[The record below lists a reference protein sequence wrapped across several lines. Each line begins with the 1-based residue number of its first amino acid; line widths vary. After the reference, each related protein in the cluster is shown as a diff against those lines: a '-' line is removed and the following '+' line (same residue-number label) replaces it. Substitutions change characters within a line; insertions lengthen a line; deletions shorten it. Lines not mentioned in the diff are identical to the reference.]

1 MSHSHSH
8 SHISIENAMIEYY
21 KLKDKYD
28 DKYDSKKMS
37 IMSDETLPVSKKRD
51 RIARLVATKKCIVC
65 KAEGGTNFTDENRI
79 LKAVCGNK
87 SNPCGLNIEISKG
100 KVGCVSDLIDVS
112 YNKIEKIKE
121 NIIKYK
127 LDLLFK
133 YITDSQLQQKFG
145 EAKGELEA
153 EMVKYEKL
161 YSTYIDVLSNPEKVK
176 DIKTYSTEINT
187 YTEQIKQITKD
198 YMSTNN
204 REQLKT
210 IIGIYLNHVI
220 PTAEKLRNTTYLLN
234 DIEYNDDTQEFRLIQ
249 NKNTIKN
256 MEVYLERPHVIAFAK
271 G

>member
-1 MSHSHSH
+1 MPHSHP
-8 SHISIENAMIEYY
+8 HISIENALIEYY

-37 IMSDETLPVSKKRD
+37 IMSDETLSMSKKRD
-51 RIARLVATKKCIVC
+51 RIARLGATKKCIVC
-65 KAEGGTNFTDENRI
+65 RAEGGTIFTDENRI

-87 SNPCGLNIEISKG
+87 SKPCGLNIEISKG
-100 KVGCVSDLIDVS
+100 KVGCVDQLIDIS
-112 YNKIEKIKE
+112 YRKIEKIKE

-161 YSTYIDVLSNPEKVK
+161 YSTYIDVLNNPEKVK
-176 DIKTYSTEINT
+176 DIKTYNTEINT
-187 YTEQIKQITKD
+187 HVEQIKQIMKE
-198 YMSTNN
+198 YISTNN
-204 REQLKT
+204 KDQLKT
-210 IIGIYLNHVI
+210 VIDIYLNHII
-220 PTAEKLRNTTYLLN
+220 PIAEKLRNATYMYN
-234 DIEYNDDTQEFRLIQ
+234 DIEYNDDTQVFKLIQ

-271 G
+271 

>member
-1 MSHSHSH
+1 MPHSHP
-8 SHISIENAMIEYY
+8 HISIENALIEYY

-37 IMSDETLPVSKKRD
+37 IMSDETLSMSKKRD
-51 RIARLVATKKCIVC
+51 RIARLGATKKCIIC
-65 KAEGGTNFTDENRI
+65 RAEGGTIFTDENRI

-100 KVGCVSDLIDVS
+100 KVGCVDQLIDIS
-112 YNKIEKIKE
+112 YRKIEKIKE

-161 YSTYIDVLSNPEKVK
+161 YSTYIDVLNNPEKVK
-176 DIKTYSTEINT
+176 DIKTYNTEINAHV
-187 YTEQIKQITKD
+187 EQIKQIMKE
-198 YMSTNN
+198 YISTNN
-204 REQLKT
+204 KDQLKT
-210 IIGIYLNHVI
+210 VIDIYLNHII
-220 PTAEKLRNTTYLLN
+220 PIAEKLRNATYMYN
-234 DIEYNDDTQEFRLIQ
+234 DIEYNDDTQVFKLIQ

-271 G
+271 

>member
-1 MSHSHSH
+1 MPHSHP
-8 SHISIENAMIEYY
+8 HISIENALIEYY

-37 IMSDETLPVSKKRD
+37 IMSDETLSMSKKRD
-51 RIARLVATKKCIVC
+51 RIARLGATKKCIVC
-65 KAEGGTNFTDENRI
+65 RAEGGTIFTDENRI

-100 KVGCVSDLIDVS
+100 KVGCVDQLIDIS
-112 YNKIEKIKE
+112 YRKIEKIKE

-161 YSTYIDVLSNPEKVK
+161 YSTYIDVLNNPEKVK
-176 DIKTYSTEINT
+176 DIKTYNTEINT
-187 YTEQIKQITKD
+187 HVEQIKQIMKE
-198 YMSTNN
+198 YISTNN
-204 REQLKT
+204 KDQLKT
-210 IIGIYLNHVI
+210 VIDIYLNHII
-220 PTAEKLRNTTYLLN
+220 PIAEKLRNATYMYN
-234 DIEYNDDTQEFRLIQ
+234 DIEYNDDTQVFKLIQ

-271 G
+271 

>member
-1 MSHSHSH
+1 MSHSHP
-8 SHISIENAMIEYY
+8 HISIENALIEYY

-37 IMSDETLPVSKKRD
+37 IMSDETLSMSKKRD
-51 RIARLVATKKCIVC
+51 RIARLGATKKCIVC
-65 KAEGGTNFTDENRI
+65 RAEGGTIFTDENRI

-100 KVGCVSDLIDVS
+100 KVGCVDQLIDIS
-112 YNKIEKIKE
+112 YRKIEKIKE

-161 YSTYIDVLSNPEKVK
+161 YSTYIDVLNNPEKVK
-176 DIKTYSTEINT
+176 DIKTYNTEINT
-187 YTEQIKQITKD
+187 HVEQIKQIMKE
-198 YMSTNN
+198 YILTNN
-204 REQLKT
+204 KDQLKT
-210 IIGIYLNHVI
+210 VIDIYLNHII
-220 PTAEKLRNTTYLLN
+220 PIAEKLRNATYMYN
-234 DIEYNDDTQEFRLIQ
+234 DIEYNDDTQVFKLIQ

-271 G
+271 